1 MITNSYLPRNYEVHF
16 KYLLFFVEN
25 NFFILFATEK
35 PRRQP
40 IGNVKEEFGIAV
52 PLWVEKCSKVVK
64 NVIEQV
70 VHNNASLYR
79 TG

>member
-1 MITNSYLPRNYEVHF
+1 MITNSYLTRNYEVHF

-25 NFFILFATEK
+25 NVFILFATEK

-40 IGNVKEEFGIAV
+40 IGNVKEEFGITV
-52 PLWVEKCSKVVK
+52 PLWVEKCSKVIK